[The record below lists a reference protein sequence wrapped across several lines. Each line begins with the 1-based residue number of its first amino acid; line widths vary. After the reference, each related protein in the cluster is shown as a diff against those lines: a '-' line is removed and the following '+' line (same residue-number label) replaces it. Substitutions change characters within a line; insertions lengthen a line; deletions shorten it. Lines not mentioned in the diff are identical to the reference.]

1 MATSTEPA
9 HSYSNTEPSLADYT
23 SRMLQMY
30 FEALD
35 QSSMDQVLDV
45 GPVCEENITFFA
57 QRVKRFHV
65 CDMFLRLNRNR
76 REGLPS
82 KKVWKHLDY
91 APHSFDGIN
100 LWDFIDH
107 INDDEIGRLV
117 NLCHTLLKPKGM
129 MIVTSFEEQSAPSQI
144 NSFVMQ
150 DSYRL
155 TFRPQNHLDLPCYY
169 RSNRILTNML
179 SEFASVKSFIYRN
192 GVREFLCKR
201 D

>member
-1 MATSTEPA
+1 LATSTESA
-9 HSYSNTEPSLADYT
+9 HSFSNTGSSIADYT
-23 SRMLQMY
+23 SMMLQMY
-30 FEALD
+30 CETLD
-35 QSSMDQVLDV
+35 LSSMAQVLDV

-65 CDMFLRLNRNR
+65 CDMFSRLNRIR

-82 KKVWKHLDY
+82 KKMWKHLDY
-91 APHSFDGIN
+91 APHSFEGIN

-107 INDDEIGRLV
+107 INDDEIGKLV
-117 NLCHTLLKPKGM
+117 NLCHTLLNPRGM

-144 NSFVMQ
+144 NSFVIK
-150 DSYRL
+150 DGYRL

-169 RSNRILTNML
+169 RSNRILTDML

>member
-9 HSYSNTEPSLADYT
+9 HSYSNNGPSLADYT
-23 SRMLQMY
+23 SMMLQMY
-30 FEALD
+30 FEAID
-35 QSSMDQVLDV
+35 QTSMAQVLDV

-65 CDMFLRLNRNR
+65 CDMFLRSNQNR
-76 REGLPS
+76 RKGLPA
-82 KKVWKHLDY
+82 KKVCEHLDY
-91 APHSFDGIN
+91 EPHSFDGIN

-107 INDDEIGRLV
+107 LNDNEATKLV
-117 NLCHTLLKPKGM
+117 KLCHTLLKPKGM
-129 MIVTSFEEQSAPSQI
+129 MIVISFEEQSAPSQI
-144 NSFVMQ
+144 NSFIVQ
-150 DSYRL
+150 DKYRL
-155 TFRPQNHLDLPCYY
+155 TFRLQNHLDLPCYY
-169 RSNRILTNML
+169 RSNRILTDML